1 MTQIITI
8 EFTDAQWALIEAN
21 YPKYADEDG
30 VFPDVTPEVLSGV
43 LMQDVKSKTTEEIQH
58 KASITQKD
66 AFDV

>member
-1 MTQIITI
+1 MAVQVII

-21 YPKYADEDG
+21 YPKYPDEDG
-30 VFPDVTPEVLSGV
+30 VFPDITPEVLSGF

-58 KASITQKD
+58 QASLAQVD

>member
-1 MTQIITI
+1 MAVQVII

-21 YPKYADEDG
+21 YPKYPDEDG
-30 VFPDVTPEVLSGV
+30 VFPDITPEVLRGY
-43 LMQDVKSKTTEEIQH
+43 LLQDVKSKTTEEIQH

>member
-1 MTQIITI
+1 MAVQVII

-30 VFPDVTPEVLSGV
+30 VFPDVTPEVLSGF
-43 LMQDVKSKTTEEIQH
+43 LMLDIRIKTTAEIQH
-58 KASITQKD
+58 KASLAQVD